1 MREAVASV
9 EWPVAVVGDGDDII
23 AEVDRSAVIIDGNGI
38 IRSEAL
44 EVGGIEADMSRQDLA
59 DDLELAGI
67 IGPRQHVRY
76 QLGHAVDRADLGAR
90 SIGICTHADAHIQR
104 AVAVDEVVA
113 TTAFDEVAAV
123 AAQDDVARAEQAHAR
138 AEEVL
143 ETVDQSDI

>member
-23 AEVDRSAVIIDGNGI
+23 AEVERSAVIIDGNGI

-44 EVGGIEADMSRQDLA
+44 EVGGIEADVSRQDLA
-59 DDLELAGI
+59 DDLELAGVV
-67 IGPRQHVRY
+67 GSCQHVRY
-76 QLGHAVDRADLGAR
+76 QLGHAVDRAYLGTCSVEIR
-90 SIGICTHADAHIQR
+90 MHADAHIQR

-123 AAQDDVARAEQAHAR
+123 AAQDDVARAKRAYTR
-138 AEEVL
+138 AEE
-143 ETVDQSDI
+143 